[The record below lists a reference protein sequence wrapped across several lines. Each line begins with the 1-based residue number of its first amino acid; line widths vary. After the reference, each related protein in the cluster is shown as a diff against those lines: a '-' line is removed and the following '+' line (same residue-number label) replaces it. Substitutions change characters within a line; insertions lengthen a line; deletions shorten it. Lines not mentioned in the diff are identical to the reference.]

1 MDLGVWALRYVDGC
15 FTVNEWADLNGVPG
29 MGPQPKNVLLGDK
42 IRHWSRVRVHQH
54 FFPHYLDSPLVF
66 DAPKSMSK
74 RDWTSEKIDYIM
86 LSALSSSP
94 NQTYYLP
101 SQAGIPAADK
111 REIKKW
117 LDWARANIQYIM
129 VRKDLPDWP
138 TPGKVDGSAH
148 IVGQG
153 GFVFLF
159 NPNKDSR
166 RGEFALSEDN
176 IGLRG
181 DGAYRIHRHYPPV
194 DRATAVRYGETV
206 HWDVPGQSVVI
217 LDIQPAR

>member
-1 MDLGVWALRYVDGC
+1 
-15 FTVNEWADLNGVPG
+15 
-29 MGPQPKNVLLGDK
+29 
-42 IRHWSRVRVHQH
+42 
-54 FFPHYLDSPLVF
+54 
-66 DAPKSMSK
+66 
-74 RDWTSEKIDYIM
+74 M

-117 LDWARANIQYIM
+117 LDWARANLQYVM

-138 TPGKVDGSAH
+138 TPGRVDGSAH
-148 IVGQG
+148 IVGQR

-159 NPNKDSR
+159 NPNEDSR
-166 RGEFALSEDN
+166 RGEFALSEES
-176 IGLRG
+176 IGLKETARN
-181 DGAYRIHRHYPPV
+181 RISQHYPAAE
-194 DRATAVRYGETV
+194 RATTAPYGETV
-206 HWDVPGQSVVI
+206 HWDVPGQSAVV